1 MEAPDGKLKNI
12 LKDATFNVMMD
23 ISVVNGIIYNKD
35 ENVIDDEAYRFQGVI
50 KSWKEAA
57 IRKYYIW
64 VEETYGGGFLLRTD
78 KNIVQL
84 SDIGWKSDTICLFH
98 SNITKN
104 QK

>member
-1 MEAPDGKLKNI
+1 MSFFCDITFGFAAVKNRGRKDMEAPDGKLKNI

-35 ENVIDDEAYRFQGVI
+35 ENVIDNEAYIFEGVI

-64 VEETYGGGFLLRTD
+64 VEETYGGRFLLRTD
-78 KNIVQL
+78 KNIV
-84 SDIGWKSDTICLFH
+84 
-98 SNITKN
+98 
-104 QK
+104 